1 MSLLFA
7 LTKQFTMFTHAK
19 TMNQATWNFKLDTLM
34 HEIEMHEHR
43 DELIQLIREQVADD
57 TSLTYG

>member
-7 LTKQFTMFTHAK
+7 LTKQFITFTHTK
-19 TMNQATWNFKLDTLM
+19 IMNQATWNFRLDTLM
-34 HEIEMHEHR
+34 HEIEIHEHK

-57 TSLTYG
+57 TAE